1 MLNKRGSCICTLV
14 LYRNCDFVPVFLTL
28 WIYPYD
34 FKTKHQFAP
43 APSSTPNGVK
53 LCTKDMNVHAIL
65 PLVFMPNCDFAL
77 VWPRLGSS
85 VSCRLYFH
93 HRVDYYPRKQQIIY
107 RYTAKKTVV
116 AFIVG
121 AFDAAW
127 SKVEHKPV
135 HSRNLVLQ
143 EGTSGCSPDIF
154 QAISSPHQ

>member
-1 MLNKRGSCICTLV
+1 MRFCPL
-14 LYRNCDFVPVFLTL
+14 FLCL
-28 WIYPYD
+28 I
-34 FKTKHQFAP
+34 
-43 APSSTPNGVK
+43 V
-53 LCTKDMNVHAIL
+53 IL
-65 PLVFMPNCDFAL
+65 PLSDQGSVPRSHADFTFITVL
-77 VWPRLGSS
+77 TIILENNRSYIGT
-85 VSCRLYFH
+85 
-93 HRVDYYPRKQQIIY
+93 QQ
-107 RYTAKKTVV
+107 KKTVV